1 MTKENLD
8 IGNEIRKEI
17 ERCSSINDG
26 IISLFESEHAIDYE
40 LELNFNKYNNINH
53 FHRYELGR
61 IGNID
66 VENITHI
73 IIKYFT
79 DKIEIL
85 EKEFNEL

>member
-26 IISLFESEHAIDYE
+26 IITLFESEHAIDYE
-40 LELNFNKYNNINH
+40 LELNFSKYNNINH
-53 FHRYELGR
+53 FQRYELGR